1 MFCNQCGNTLEE
13 HFRYCSKCGTAT
25 ESASRTTLGWR
36 DRLTRPREGI
46 KIAGVCAGVARY
58 LDLDV
63 TLVRIVWLLLAIL
76 PPVPGFLAYLV
87 CWIIMEKDPLPVRQE
102 SPSPAPSSESGSL

>member
-1 MFCNQCGNTLEE
+1 MYCDQCGNTLEE
-13 HFRYCSKCGTAT
+13 HFRYCAKCGTAT
-25 ESASRTTLGWR
+25 ESAARSTPSWR
-36 DRLTRPREGI
+36 DRLTRPREGA

-63 TLVRIVWLLLAIL
+63 TLVRLVWVLLAIF

-87 CWIIMEKDPLPVRQE
+87 CWIVMEKDPLPARQE
-102 SPSPAPSSESGSL
+102 SSSVVAS

>member
-1 MFCNQCGNTLEE
+1 MYCNQCGSALEE
-13 HFRYCSKCGTAT
+13 HFRYCSRCGMAT
-25 ESASRTTLGWR
+25 ETTSRSGSR
-36 DRLTRPREGI
+36 ERLTRPREGI

-76 PPVPGFLAYLV
+76 PPVPGFIAYLI
-87 CWIIMEKDPLPVRQE
+87 CWVIMEKDPLPVRQE
-102 SPSPAPSSESGSL
+102 STTPAATS